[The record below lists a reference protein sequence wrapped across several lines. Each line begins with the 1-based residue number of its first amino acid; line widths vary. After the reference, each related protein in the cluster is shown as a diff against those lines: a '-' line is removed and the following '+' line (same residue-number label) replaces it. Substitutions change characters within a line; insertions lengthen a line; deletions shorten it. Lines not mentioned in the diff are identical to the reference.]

1 MPLQVEISRNDF
13 HSLIQDVDNNL
24 NNNEFKTTANKKDY
38 DLKNVKKFLV
48 KIITQKIGKNETR
61 KLYSNLI
68 ITEITVL
75 KKNKG

>member
-24 NNNEFKTTANKKDY
+24 NNSEFKTTANKKDY

-61 KLYSNLI
+61 KLYSDLI

>member
-13 HSLIQDVDNNL
+13 HSLIQDVGNNL
-24 NNNEFKTTANKKDY
+24 NNSEFKTTANKKDY

-61 KLYSNLI
+61 KLYSDLI